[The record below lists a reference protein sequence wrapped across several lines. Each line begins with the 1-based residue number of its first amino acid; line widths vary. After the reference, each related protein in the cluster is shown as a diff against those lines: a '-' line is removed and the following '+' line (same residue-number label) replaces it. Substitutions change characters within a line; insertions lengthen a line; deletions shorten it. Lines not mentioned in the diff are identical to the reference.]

1 MTEDEMV
8 GWHHRLN
15 GHEFEQ
21 TPGVGD
27 GQGGLACCSLW
38 GHKESDMTE
47 QLNNDKVLTEEE
59 PLALNLRLR

>member
-1 MTEDEMV
+1 MDMS
-8 GWHHRLN
+8 LN
-15 GHEFEQ
+15 KLPVH
-21 TPGVGD
+21 D
-27 GQGGLACCSLW
+27 GQESLAYCSLW